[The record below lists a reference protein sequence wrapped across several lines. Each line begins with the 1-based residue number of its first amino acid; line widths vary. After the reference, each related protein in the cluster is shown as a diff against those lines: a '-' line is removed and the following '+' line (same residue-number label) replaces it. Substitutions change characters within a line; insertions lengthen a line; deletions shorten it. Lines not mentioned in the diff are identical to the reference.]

1 MIVST
6 ANIPVNIDSIINH
19 YKNCTKKLIIGMRN
33 QCYTIYTV
41 TKCIKPIHYE
51 HIVKILISGIK

>member
-1 MIVST
+1 
-6 ANIPVNIDSIINH
+6 
-19 YKNCTKKLIIGMRN
+19 MRN